1 MTAPDIG
8 QMPTSTFELWY
19 LLGALFIAGVTS
31 VVTSWIQ
38 NLRQGPK
45 LKQVAEDTAATK
57 NQVSNGQKTLMRDD
71 VVETRDLVLCLRGKI
86 DGLIRS
92 VEVIQERQIHTEQ
105 EVAEIR
111 ERVSGLTDDIQN
123 CPLRH
128 PDNKGN

>member
-1 MTAPDIG
+1 VTAPDIG